1 MCIVRIAAVA
11 GFAVVALRHPDGFCH
26 PSDDGPVAGDPG
38 FYGPGMAIP
47 APALDQVAFCSIY
60 GLEDLD
66 DLWLANHPAFGG
78 EPLTQWFG

>member
-1 MCIVRIAAVA
+1 LCIVRIAAVA

-26 PSDDGPVAGDPG
+26 PSDDGPVAGTRFLRPRLGHPG
-38 FYGPGMAIP
+38 SG
-47 APALDQVAFCSIY
+47 LDQVAFCSIY